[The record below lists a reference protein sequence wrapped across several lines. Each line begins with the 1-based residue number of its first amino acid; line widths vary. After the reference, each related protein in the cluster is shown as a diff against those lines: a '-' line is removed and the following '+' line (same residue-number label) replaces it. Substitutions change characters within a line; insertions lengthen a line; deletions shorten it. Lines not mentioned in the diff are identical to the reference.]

1 MGNISLVPEEDIVAY
16 SGTPGTVGVDM
27 DMDVGGEDSVDEE
40 VVDNVDGVH
49 ELLRGLHVLLGLR
62 ELIELHELRELDE
75 LDEVGEV
82 GEVDEAMPRQGQEQW
97 LGLLCRSEP

>member
-1 MGNISLVPEEDIVAY
+1 MRNISLVPEEDIVAY
-16 SGTPGTVGVDM
+16 SGTPGTVGM
-27 DMDVGGEDSVDEE
+27 DMDKDVDGEDGVDEE

-49 ELLRGLHVLLGLR
+49 ELLRGLHELRELL

-75 LDEVGEV
+75 LDEV